1 MASPKCFISYS
12 WDSDDHKDW
21 VKQLATELQNKGV
34 FTHLDQWDVHPGMDL
49 TKYMETCIRE
59 SDFVLL
65 ICTPIFAQKA
75 NGGIGGVGYEKSI
88 VTGEIF
94 QEAAST
100 KKFVP
105 ILRKGKKAD
114 SLPSYLKSRAYIDF
128 RNDDK
133 FVLNLDELL
142 RHLHQSPK
150 YERPS
155 LGQKPNFS
163 EESQYQKTI
172 YFDLIKTI
180 KKKSY
185 ESSRINELRGLAIG
199 KEGHIYISDIG
210 NNRIHIFSSKF
221 NYETSFGKP
230 GLELG
235 NFKGPRGIAIDND
248 NNVYVVDRDN
258 GRIQKFDYA
267 GNFINQFGSEDEK
280 SLLVI
285 PWGICT
291 DKLDNVYIS
300 SAGSH
305 QIKKFDKNGQLI
317 KYWGE
322 LGKGE
327 GQFKNPLGIAIDKFQ
342 NLYIADNL
350 NNRIQKFDPEGNYL
364 FTWGIYGDEPG
375 KINNPYAIAIYEKI
389 VYVAESI
396 NFRIQLFDLNGNYIG
411 KLQTKPENMFFSCK
425 GLAVDDKG
433 NLYLS
438 NTEMHHIIQL
448 KRKKLTEESPSKSKI
463 SIDPFTYP
471 ANPIPSFYREGE
483 IRKIPKM

>member
-12 WDSDDHKDW
+12 WDSDDHNHKNW
-21 VKQLATELQNKGV
+21 VRQLATELQRKGV
-34 FTHLDQWDVHPGMDL
+34 LTHLDQWDVHPGTDL

-75 NGGIGGVGYEKSI
+75 NAGIGGVGYEKSI

-94 QEAAST
+94 QEAASP

-105 ILRKGKKAD
+105 ILRKGDKAE
-114 SLPSYLKSRAYIDF
+114 SLPSYLKPMAYIDF

-133 FVLNLDELL
+133 FDLNLDELL

-150 YERPS
+150 YKPPS

-163 EESQYQKTI
+163 EKSQYERPI
-172 YFDLIKTI
+172 YFDLIKMI
-180 KKKSY
+180 KKKKFELS
-185 ESSRINELRGLAIG
+185 EINELRGIAIG
-199 KEGHIYISDIG
+199 KEGNIYISDIG

-221 NYETSFGKP
+221 NYEKSFGKT
-230 GLELG
+230 GSESG
-235 NFKGPRGIAIDND
+235 NLNGPRGIAIDND
-248 NNVYVVDRDN
+248 NKIYVVDRDN
-258 GRIQKFDYA
+258 SRINKFDCI
-267 GNFINQFGSEDEK
+267 GNFIDQFGSEDEK

-285 PWGICT
+285 PWGICI
-291 DKLDNVYIS
+291 DKFDNIYVS

-305 QIKKFDKNGQLI
+305 QIKKFDKKGRLI

-342 NLYIADNL
+342 NVYIADNL
-350 NNRIQKFDPEGNYL
+350 NNRIQKFDQEGNFIL
-364 FTWGIYGDEPG
+364 KWGTYGDEPG
-375 KINNPYAIAIYEKI
+375 QINNPYAITIYGKI
-389 VYVAESI
+389 VYVVESI
-396 NFRIQLFDLNGNYIG
+396 NFRIQLFDLDGNYIG

-425 GLAVDDKG
+425 GIAIDNNGD
-433 NLYLS
+433 LYLS
-438 NTEMHHIIQL
+438 NTEMHHIVQL
-448 KRKKLTEESPSKSKI
+448 TCEKWKE
-463 SIDPFTYP
+463 
-471 ANPIPSFYREGE
+471 
-483 IRKIPKM
+483 